1 MDNAKRR
8 VSAKRKRQ
16 FRGNGSTIKHSKN
29 SSATSTNAS
38 SSNIKIPAVF
48 DEEIAEYQRK
58 PLTGNRIIDM
68 EVLLNLFLQLFC
80 PRCFEEG
87 ILLSE
92 DSTYGLCSNFVIRCK
107 HCDFYS
113 GFSSSKKTLNCP
125 EVNTRFVYGMR
136 QIGKGFSAGFKL
148 CGTLNLPRL
157 SKTAYTNHENKLMS
171 VISEVSEL
179 SLQKA
184 ASELLVLHPTKN
196 KIVECGISVDGTWQ
210 RRGYSS
216 MNECLASLSD
226 DTGKVV
232 DIEIMSAYCPTCRKI
247 SKMPRSIESETFVA
261 DHVCHSNFQGS
272 ALKMEAVGATRIF
285 QRSIVKRGLK
295 YAHYYGK
302 LTDSYCRLQNY
313 YGIAVRSNVGNL
325 SGLQQNV
332 IAALFHCSS
341 SVEKPMQGQCPIGK
355 DSWCY
360 YQRALSCGKKP
371 KEKYKGLSNEVLN
384 MIKPTYLEL
393 CTKELLTKCLHGKTQ
408 NSNECLNGV
417 IWQRVLKEVFVC
429 LKTLKSGALDAVI
442 QFNNRYKGCVE
453 IFKKL
458 NITPGYFTLK
468 SYKHLDINRIN
479 DAERHSTPN
488 VKQRRKILRAK
499 REKNQC
505 FRE

>member
-1 MDNAKRR
+1 
-8 VSAKRKRQ
+8 
-16 FRGNGSTIKHSKN
+16 
-29 SSATSTNAS
+29 
-38 SSNIKIPAVF
+38 
-48 DEEIAEYQRK
+48 
-58 PLTGNRIIDM
+58 M
-68 EVLLNLFLQLFC
+68 EVLLNLFLQLCC

-92 DSTYGLCSNFVIRCK
+92 DSTYDLCSNFVIRCK

-113 GFSSSKKTLNCP
+113 GVFSSKKTLNGP
-125 EVNTRFVYGMR
+125 EVNTRFLYGMR

-148 CGTLNLPRL
+148 FDTLNLPRL

-179 SLQKA
+179 SMQKA

-196 KIVECGISVDGTWQ
+196 KILECGIYVDGTWQ

-216 MNECLASLSD
+216 MNGCVAALSV

-232 DIEIMSAYCPTCRKI
+232 DIEIMSSYFPTCRNI
-247 SKMPRSIESETFVA
+247 SKMPRSIASETFAA
-261 DHVCHSNFQGS
+261 DHVCHRNFQGNYIS
-272 ALKMEAVGATRIF
+272 VKDTYGKESVTQYECLGHVQKRVGARL
-285 QRSIVKRGLK
+285 RKLK
-295 YAHYYGK
+295 SKNKNLSGKGK
-302 LTDSYCRLQNY
+302 LTDSFIDRLQNY
-313 YGIAVRSNVGNL
+313 YGSAVRSNVGNL

-341 SVEKPMQGQCPIGK
+341 SVEKPMHGQCPIRK

-360 YQRALSCGKKP
+360 YQRTLSCCKNP
-371 KEKYKGLSNEVLN
+371 KEKYKGFSNEVLN

-393 CTKELLTKCLHGKTQ
+393 RTKELLTKCLHGKTQ

-417 IWQRVLKEVFVC
+417 IWQRVPKEVFVC

-442 QFNNRYKGCVE
+442 QFNNGYKGCVE

-458 NITPGYFTLK
+458 NITPG
-468 SYKHLDINRIN
+468 
-479 DAERHSTPN
+479 
-488 VKQRRKILRAK
+488 
-499 REKNQC
+499 
-505 FRE
+505 